1 VKRLVETDL
10 GQDLGEDALDDAG
23 DDVADD
29 EDDEKAE
36 QVRQEAEEAVE
47 RLLHAVA
54 HLDGG
59 KKRHV
64 SFLWLLGGE
73 CRRPCVDA
81 GANGP
86 APMQIAMASG

>member
-1 VKRLVETDL
+1 LTGLPGVQRLVEPDL

-54 HLDGG
+54 DVHGG
-59 KKRHV
+59 KERHEEIP
-64 SFLWLLGGE
+64 L
-73 CRRPCVDA
+73 CA
-81 GANGP
+81 K
-86 APMQIAMASG
+86 